1 MDDDLI
7 GAIEP
12 EAFAGMTEKQAQ
24 KLKPAVV
31 KNFSEKQVQ
40 EIDPLALNSM
50 PARAFSAI
58 EDQLTG
64 QQLADVAAINNGVD
78 VNGPPETDPSFVPAG
93 PPGTNPGEAG
103 FVPPVSTPSEELG
116 TSDVDPLADNVS
128 NIVSEVSSV
137 QDGLIS
143 SSMS

>member
-1 MDDDLI
+1 MDDDLL

-40 EIDPLALNSM
+40 EIDSLALNSM
-50 PARAFSAI
+50 SASAFSAI

-64 QQLADVAAINNGVD
+64 QQLSDVAAISKGVEVD
-78 VNGPPETDPSFVPAG
+78 GPPETDPSFVPAG
-93 PPGTNPGEAG
+93 PPIGEPPEPE
-103 FVPPVSTPSEELG
+103 FVPPVSTPSELG
-116 TSDVDPLADNVS
+116 TGDADPLAGNVS
-128 NIVSEVSSV
+128 NIVSEV
-137 QDGLIS
+137 
-143 SSMS
+143 